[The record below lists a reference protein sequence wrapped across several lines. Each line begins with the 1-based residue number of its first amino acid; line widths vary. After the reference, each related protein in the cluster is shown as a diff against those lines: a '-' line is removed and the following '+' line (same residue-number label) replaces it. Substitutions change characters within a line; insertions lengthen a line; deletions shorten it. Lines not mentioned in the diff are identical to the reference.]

1 MVVVVAVPTVLRRGD
16 SGAAVSDLQHRLA
29 AAGCDPGL
37 GEPGEF
43 GPATEEA
50 VRCFQATRGLRIDG
64 ICGPQTWGSLVEAG
78 YRLGDR
84 LLYAHHPMLRGDDV
98 SDLQRRLSALGFNVG
113 RVDGLFGPN
122 TAHALS
128 QFQRAAGLSADG
140 IGGPAALAAMARLGK
155 RDGAPANPA
164 PVAVIHERERLR
176 RAPRQ
181 LAGRQVAL
189 GQPGGLDA
197 LIGAAARALSARGAV
212 VVPLPQLDGSEQA
225 DAANRLKADVFVG
238 FVLHPERDG
247 CEIAYWRSPHG
258 HLSEG
263 GRRLAGLLC
272 EPFQAAL
279 GETADVAEVGMALPV
294 LRETRMPAVV
304 CTFGPAVVPL
314 GASIADRLA
323 AGIEEWCAR
332 PFEDA

>member
-1 MVVVVAVPTVLRRGD
+1 M
-16 SGAAVSDLQHRLA
+16 AVSDLQNRLA
-29 AAGCDPGL
+29 AAGCDPGPAES
-37 GEPGEF
+37 GEYGS
-43 GPATEEA
+43 ATEDA
-50 VRCFQATRGLRIDG
+50 VRVFQRARGLRVDG
-64 ICGPQTWGSLVEAG
+64 VCGPQTWASLVEAG

-84 LLYAHHPMLRGDDV
+84 LLYAHEPMLRGDDV

-113 RVDGLFGPN
+113 RVDGLFGAG
-122 TAHALS
+122 TAQALS
-128 QFQRAAGLSADG
+128 QFQRAAGLAADG
-140 IGGPAALAAMARLGK
+140 LAGPSTLAAMARLGK
-155 RDGAPANPA
+155 RDGAPADPA

-197 LIGAAARALSARGAV
+197 LIGAAARSLSARGAV
-212 VVPLPQLDGSEQA
+212 VVPLPQLDGAEQA
-225 DAANRLKADVFVG
+225 DAANRLKADLFVG
-238 FVLHPERDG
+238 FVLDPDRDG

-272 EPFQAAL
+272 EPFHAAL
-279 GETADVAEVGMALPV
+279 GDAGEVAPVGMALPV

-304 CTFGPAVVPL
+304 CTFGPIVVRL
-314 GASIADRLA
+314 GASVAEQLA
-323 AGIEEWCAR
+323 ASIDQWCAQ
-332 PFEDA
+332 PFDDT

>member
-1 MVVVVAVPTVLRRGD
+1 MLRRGD
-16 SGAAVSDLQHRLA
+16 TGAAVSDLQHRLA
-29 AAGCDPGL
+29 AAGCDPG
-37 GEPGEF
+37 GSETGEF

-50 VRCFQATRGLRIDG
+50 VRAFQTARGLRTDG

-84 LLYAHHPMLRGDDV
+84 LLYAHQPMLRGDDV

-113 RVDGLFGPN
+113 KVDGMFGPD

-128 QFQRAAGLSADG
+128 QFQRAAGLAADG
-140 IGGPAALAAMARLGK
+140 IGGPATLAAMARLGK
-155 RDGAPANPA
+155 RDGAPADPA

-176 RAPRQ
+176 QAPRQ

-197 LIGAAARALSARGAV
+197 LVSAASRALSARGAV

-238 FVLHPERDG
+238 FVLDPERDG
-247 CEIAYWRSPHG
+247 CEIAYWRSPQG

-272 EPFQAAL
+272 APFRATL
-279 GETADVAEVGMALPV
+279 GDAGQVSEVGMALPV

-314 GASIADRLA
+314 GASVTEHLA
-323 AGIEEWCAR
+323 AAVDEWCAQ
-332 PFEDA
+332 PFDES

>member
-1 MVVVVAVPTVLRRGD
+1 MAAPTVLRRGD
-16 SGAAVSDLQHRLA
+16 TGAPVSDLQHRLA
-29 AAGCDPGL
+29 AAGHDPGSA
-37 GEPGEF
+37 EPGEF
-43 GPATEEA
+43 GPATEAA
-50 VRCFQATRGLRIDG
+50 VRAFQEARGLRIDG
-64 ICGPQTWGSLVEAG
+64 ICGPQTWGSLVEAS

-84 LLYAHHPMLRGDDV
+84 LLYAHQPMLRGDDV

-113 RVDGLFGPN
+113 KVDGLFGPG

-128 QFQRAAGLSADG
+128 QFQRAAGLAADG
-140 IGGPAALAAMARLGK
+140 IGGPATLAAMARLGK
-155 RDGAPANPA
+155 RDGAPADPA
-164 PVAVIHERERLR
+164 PVAMIHERERLR

-181 LAGRQVAL
+181 LAGRQIAL

-197 LIGAAARALSARGAV
+197 LVGAAARALSARGAV

-238 FVLHPERDG
+238 FVLDPGRDG
-247 CEIAYWRSPHG
+247 CEIAYWRSPQG

-263 GRRLAGLLC
+263 GRLLAGLLC
-272 EPFQAAL
+272 EPFRATL
-279 GETADVAEVGMALPV
+279 GETGRIEEVGMALPV

-314 GASIADRLA
+314 GAAVAERLA
-323 AGIEEWCAR
+323 AGVDEWCAQ
-332 PFEDA
+332 PFDDA

>member
-1 MVVVVAVPTVLRRGD
+1 MLRRAD
-16 SGAAVSDLQHRLA
+16 SGAAVVDLQHRLA
-29 AAGCDPGL
+29 SAGHDGGL
-37 GEPGEF
+37 SEAGEF
-43 GPATEEA
+43 GPGTEAA
-50 VRCFQATRGLRIDG
+50 VRAFQAARGLRTDG
-64 ICGPQTWGSLVEAG
+64 ICGPQTWGALVEAG

-84 LLYAHHPMLRGDDV
+84 LLYTHQPMLRGDDV
-98 SDLQRRLSALGFNVG
+98 SDLQRRLSALGFDVG
-113 RVDGLFGPN
+113 KVDGLFGPE
-122 TAHALS
+122 TAHALG
-128 QFQRAAGLSADG
+128 QFQRAAGLAVDG
-140 IGGPAALAAMARLGK
+140 IGGPSTLAALARLGR
-155 RDGAPANPA
+155 RDGAPTDPA

-189 GQPGGLDA
+189 AQPGGLDA
-197 LIGAAARALSARGAV
+197 LVGAAGRALSAKGAV

-238 FVLHPERDG
+238 FVLDPDRSG
-247 CEIAYWRSPHG
+247 CEIAYWRSPQG

-263 GRRLAGLLC
+263 GRRLADLLC
-272 EPFQAAL
+272 EPLRATL
-279 GETADVAEVGMALPV
+279 GDAGEVTQMGMGLPV

-323 AGIEEWCAR
+323 AGIEEWCAN
-332 PFEDA
+332 PFEDG